1 MGPVRPDEPGPAVS
15 EPGAAWT
22 AGYQRLAFDFPAPG
36 LLRVRLHGPGPLGAM
51 DAVLHR
57 EVAALWRDLPA
68 DGSVRA
74 VLLAGA
80 GPVFC
85 AGGDVEAERRDRDD
99 AARRAAMTQQ
109 ARDIVYGMLDCPL
122 PVVTAVR
129 GAAAGAGLALLLLAD
144 VSIAGR
150 DARLAD
156 GHVRLG
162 IAAGD
167 HAAIVWPL
175 LCGVAKAKYLLLTGA
190 TFTGADADAMNMV
203 SLAVPD
209 AEVDD
214 RGLRIAGQL
223 AAGPPEAMR
232 ATKHAVNQ
240 WIRQAAPVFE
250 AALAAEVLG
259 VASPEGREG
268 FDAFAERRAPRW

>member
-1 MGPVRPDEPGPAVS
+1 V
-15 EPGAAWT
+15 
-22 AGYQRLAFDFPAPG
+22 
-36 LLRVRLHGPGPLGAM
+36 
-51 DAVLHR
+51 
-57 EVAALWRDLPA
+57 
-68 DGSVRA
+68 
-74 VLLAGA
+74 
-80 GPVFC
+80 
-85 AGGDVEAERRDRDD
+85 
-99 AARRAAMTQQ
+99 
-109 ARDIVYGMLDCPL
+109 
-122 PVVTAVR
+122 
-129 GAAAGAGLALLLLAD
+129 
-144 VSIAGR
+144 GR

-167 HAAIVWPL
+167 HAVIVWPL

-209 AEVDD
+209 PEVDD

-223 AAGPPEAMR
+223 AAGPPEAIR
-232 ATKHAVNQ
+232 ATKQAVNQ
-240 WIRQAAPVFE
+240 WVRQAAPIFE